1 MQLHDIRRIIR
12 AIRNEILYDGMCAIN
27 EASIKTIIQLLEEF
41 ELKAS
46 NAKLI
51 LISAATATTADEE
64 AHIPSMTLRIN
75 EIVDTVYSY
84 IDEIY
89 EGIKMRNIN
98 DTTSSATYL

>member
-1 MQLHDIRRIIR
+1 
-12 AIRNEILYDGMCAIN
+12 MCAIN

-51 LISAATATTADEE
+51 LISAARTADEE